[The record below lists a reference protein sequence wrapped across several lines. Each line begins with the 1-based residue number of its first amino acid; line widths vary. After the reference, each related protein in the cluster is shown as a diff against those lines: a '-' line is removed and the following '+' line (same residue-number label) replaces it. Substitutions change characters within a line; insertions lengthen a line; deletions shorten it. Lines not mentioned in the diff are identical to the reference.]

1 MEQHEAVNLLTTPVV
16 SVDPMLLWQIA
27 NFLILVWVFKKFL
40 FTPMGTMLEKR
51 KNQIT
56 KDITAAK
63 KDKEEAIALKAEAEK
78 AIKESKIRAQEIM
91 VDAVKKAEEIKE
103 DIMKETHAQREKM
116 LKAAEAEALKTKEQA
131 KRELRDEMTEIAI
144 KLAEKMVAQRIDK
157 KVGSELLN
165 DFIEEVGEAQ

>member
-1 MEQHEAVNLLTTPVV
+1 MEHEAVNLVTTPVV
-16 SVDPMLLWQIA
+16 SVDPMLLWQIV

-51 KNQIT
+51 KNQIA
-56 KDITAAK
+56 KDVTAAK
-63 KDKEEAIALKAEAEK
+63 KDKEEANLLKIEAEK
-78 AIKESKIRAQEIM
+78 AIKESKIKAQEIM

-144 KLAEKMVAQRIDK
+144 KLAEKMVMQRIDK